1 MHQKYKDN
9 LEQVSKPTGL
19 NSVGFSAFCVSLPAI
34 SFISSISN
42 PNKQSQPPHLLSF
55 VPVRV
60 SDWSSIAEADFIS
73 KQGPETG
80 FLLVIKQK
88 KRER

>member
-1 MHQKYKDN
+1 MHQNTQDN

-19 NSVGFSAFCVSLPAI
+19 NSVGFSAFCVSLPATF
-34 SFISSISN
+34 FISNSSSL
-42 PNKQSQPPHLLSF
+42 PTSFTF
-55 VPVRV
+55 VPVQAFA
-60 SDWSSIAEADFIS
+60 WSSKAEADFIS

-80 FLLVIKQK
+80 FFLVIKQK

>member
-1 MHQKYKDN
+1 MHQNTQDN

-60 SDWSSIAEADFIS
+60 SDWSSKAEADFIS

-80 FLLVIKQK
+80 FFSAIKQG
-88 KRER
+88 E